1 MTSLFD
7 YLKWRGDLSFSQDG
21 FHEADGLVLSAI
33 SYLPFE
39 YAAESIAESQKL
51 KDLCKSL
58 LKVPEIEKKVLLK
71 DDVKL
76 MKQIL
81 KSERFGE
88 LEVSD
93 YVNEIDEDTQAQFS
107 AIVVKFSEKDSAVVF
122 RGTGDTLI
130 GWKED
135 FNMSFVCP
143 VPAQKQAVE
152 YIERVAPKKGSL
164 ILCGH
169 SKGGNLATY
178 AAAFSKKRIKKRI
191 VSVYNFDGPG
201 FHEDIVSS
209 ESYKEISPKVH
220 TFVPQSSIVGFL
232 LGREEAHSVIHSA
245 QIGFFQHDLYS
256 WEILRNGFS
265 YLDETSRSSQFVD
278 STLKEW
284 LKGMDYKKR
293 EQFVE
298 AMYSLISD
306 IDAKTVKDMGEN
318 WFSNVRAIVKAAKNM
333 DEETK
338 DAVSLALKSLFE
350 AAKQTVKRRKRQK

>member
-1 MTSLFD
+1 MTDLFD

-39 YAAESIAESQKL
+39 YVENPFIKVQKL
-51 KDLCKSL
+51 NSLCKSL

-71 DDVKL
+71 GDVKL

-88 LEVSD
+88 LEISD
-93 YVNEIDEDTQAQFS
+93 YVNEIDEDTQTQFS
-107 AIVVKFSEKDSAVVF
+107 AITVKLSRKDFVVVF

-143 VPAQKQAVE
+143 VPAQKKAVE
-152 YIERVAPKKGSL
+152 YLENVTPRKGSL

-169 SKGGNLATY
+169 SKGGNLATF
-178 AAAFSKKRIKKRI
+178 AAAFSKKNVKKRI
-191 VSVYNFDGPG
+191 LSVYNFDGPG
-201 FHEDIVSS
+201 FHEDIVNSD
-209 ESYKEISPKVH
+209 SYKEISSKVH

-232 LGREEAHSVIHSA
+232 LGREEPHSVIHSA

-256 WEILRNGFS
+256 WEILRNGFL

-298 AMYSLISD
+298 AMYSFISD

-338 DAVSLALKSLFE
+338 EVVSLALKSLFE